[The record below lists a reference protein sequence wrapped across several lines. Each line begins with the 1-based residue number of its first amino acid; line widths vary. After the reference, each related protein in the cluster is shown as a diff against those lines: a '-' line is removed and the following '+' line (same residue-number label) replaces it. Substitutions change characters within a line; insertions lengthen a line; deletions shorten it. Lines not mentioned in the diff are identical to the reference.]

1 MINRQDA
8 MTDGRTISVVMCTY
22 NGAKFV
28 AEQIE
33 SIIGQTYPI
42 YELIIQ
48 DDHSTDGTWEVLQGY
63 QRKYPFIKVYMNESG
78 KGLIEI
84 SFRLFIGLQEI
95 LSLYLTKMI
104 FGSRVN

>member
-1 MINRQDA
+1 

-48 DDHSTDGTWEVLQGY
+48 DDHSTDGTW
-63 QRKYPFIKVYMNESG
+63 IMS
-78 KGLIEI
+78 
-84 SFRLFIGLQEI
+84 S
-95 LSLYLTKMI
+95 
-104 FGSRVN
+104 

>member
-48 DDHSTDGTWEVLQGY
+48 DVILRMEL
-63 QRKYPFIKVYMNESG
+63 G
-78 KGLIEI
+78 KCCKAI
-84 SFRLFIGLQEI
+84 SANIP
-95 LSLYLTKMI
+95 LSRSI
-104 FGSRVN
+104 

>member
-1 MINRQDA
+1 